1 MKHGKKMIAPVII
14 TIIIVAYFLTVAV
27 GLYFVEDAPL
37 ALKAVLILV
46 PLALAGMMIGALYS
60 RIKEIKGGEEDD
72 LSKY

>member
-37 ALKAVLILV
+37 ALKAVLMCRW
-46 PLALAGMMIGALYS
+46 P
-60 RIKEIKGGEEDD
+60 
-72 LSKY
+72 

>member
-1 MKHGKKMIAPVII
+1 MKHGKKMVAPVII

-27 GLYFVEDAPL
+27 GMYFIQDAPFV
-37 ALKAVLILV
+37 LKALLILI
-46 PLALAGMMIGALYS
+46 PLALAGMMIGTLYS